1 MPFGTHSALT
11 VQKKRQSPS
20 ARVLQSRG
28 LLRCPWQF
36 ARVRLGEWQAPYCQ
50 LLRQCVL
57 LLIGLGGG
65 RGPRR
70 LGMGLTLHRVV
81 PTGSYRKDESLFF
94 PDAFVVVFLLLLD
107 CWIFRCHFL
116 FLIFCACVT
125 CICESRL
132 LTSCMGV
139 SSSAGEVTVAIDSA
153 VGSEAWV
160 GKLSAASPLLTET
173 GRTG

>member
-1 MPFGTHSALT
+1 MS
-11 VQKKRQSPS
+11 
-20 ARVLQSRG
+20 
-28 LLRCPWQF
+28 
-36 ARVRLGEWQAPYCQ
+36 
-50 LLRQCVL
+50 
-57 LLIGLGGG
+57 
-65 RGPRR
+65 
-70 LGMGLTLHRVV
+70 LTLHRVV

-160 GKLSAASPLLTET
+160 GELSASSLLLTET